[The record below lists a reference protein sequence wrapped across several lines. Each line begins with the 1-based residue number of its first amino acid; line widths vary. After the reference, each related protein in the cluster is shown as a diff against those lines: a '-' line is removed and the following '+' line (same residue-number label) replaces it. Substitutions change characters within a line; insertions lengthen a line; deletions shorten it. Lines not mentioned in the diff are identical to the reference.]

1 MRKRDNIVIIVV
13 ESLGLESMAKVFEID
28 VSRCQHC
35 KGEMSIVAAIIKAS
49 EVARYLKHL
58 GIEHE
63 PPARAPPRYQ
73 EEPFEFGSTDDIY
86 ECMSTIDD

>member
-1 MRKRDNIVIIVV
+1 M
-13 ESLGLESMAKVFEID
+13 LAKVFQVD
-28 VSRCQHC
+28 VTKCQHC
-35 KGEMSIVAAIIKAS
+35 KGEMSIVAAIIKRS

-63 PPARAPPRYQ
+63 PRARAPPRYQ
-73 EEPFEFGSTDDIY
+73 QESFEFGSTDDLY

>member
-1 MRKRDNIVIIVV
+1 
-13 ESLGLESMAKVFEID
+13 
-28 VSRCQHC
+28 
-35 KGEMSIVAAIIKAS
+35 MSIVAAIIKRS

-63 PPARAPPRYQ
+63 PPARAPPKYQ
-73 EEPFEFGSTDDIY
+73 QEFFEFGSTGDLY

>member
-1 MRKRDNIVIIVV
+1 
-13 ESLGLESMAKVFEID
+13 
-28 VSRCQHC
+28 
-35 KGEMSIVAAIIKAS
+35 MSIVAAIIKRS

-73 EEPFEFGSTDDIY
+73 QEPFEFGSTNDLY